1 MFKRLE
7 LERFTVF
14 EQANFD
20 WASGINVLVGA
31 NGTGKT
37 HLLKLLYCLRSNLHG
52 EGYLIR
58 SLEQVFLAGGIS
70 PLFRDS
76 SSGETLIKVI
86 IEKSKITLESTVT
99 FDPTTSNPIIT
110 PKYATGDV
118 SPIYLPAK
126 EILSI
131 APGLLSLY
139 NKYHLAIEESHI
151 RTLESAYLP
160 PLRNLDDQYK
170 SILTVLESLIGG
182 EVTFQGEVFF
192 VDNRIIHL
200 VAEGHRKLALLWQLI
215 RNGSITPNIPL
226 LWDEPEANL
235 NPSLMQEVVK
245 VLLMLAKSGVQ
256 VFIATHNYAFLR
268 ELDFQKGDVPTRFF
282 ALENTLDHGVIP
294 HAAESYRDIKPNK
307 IAEEYLRLYDLEI
320 KRSLGDV

>member
-52 EGYLIR
+52 EGYLAK

-76 SSGETLIKVI
+76 SSGETLIRV
-86 IEKSKITLESTVT
+86 TLEKPNTTLTSTIT
-99 FDPTTSNPIIT
+99 FDAITSNPIIT
-110 PKYATGDV
+110 PKFGTGDV
-118 SPIYLPAK
+118 APIYLPAK

-131 APGLLSLY
+131 AFLLSLY
-139 NKYHLAIEESHI
+139 KKYHLPIEESHI

-160 PLRNLDDQYK
+160 PLRHLDDQYK
-170 SILTVLESLIGG
+170 NILKILESLIGG

-192 VDNRIIHL
+192 VANRIIHL
-200 VAEGHRKLALLWQLI
+200 VAEGHRKLALLWQLV
-215 RNGSITPNIPL
+215 RNGTITPDIPL

-245 VLLMLAKSGVQ
+245 ILLMLAESGVQ

>member
-14 EQANFD
+14 EQASFD

-37 HLLKLLYCLRSNLHG
+37 HLLKLLYCLRPNLHG
-52 EGYLIR
+52 EGYLAR

-70 PLFRDS
+70 PLFRDNG
-76 SSGETLIKVI
+76 SGETSAKIV
-86 IEKSKITLESTVT
+86 IEKPNITLESTVT
-99 FDPTTSNPIIT
+99 FDQATSLPIIT
-110 PKYATGDV
+110 PKHATGDV
-118 SPIYLPAK
+118 APVYLPAK

-151 RTLESAYLP
+151 RTLEFAYLP
-160 PLRNLDDQYK
+160 PLRNLDEQYK
-170 SILTVLESLIGG
+170 NILKVLESLIGG

-192 VDNRIIHL
+192 VANRIIHL
-200 VAEGHRKLALLWQLI
+200 VAEGHRKLALLWQLV
-215 RNGSITPNIPL
+215 RNGTITPDIPL
-226 LWDEPEANL
+226 LWDEPESNL

-245 VLLMLAKSGVQ
+245 VLLMLAESGVQ

-268 ELDFQKGDVPTRFF
+268 ELDFQKGAVPTRFF
-282 ALENTLDHGVIP
+282 ALEDTGNGVIP